1 MNLKSLLVNHSLSE
15 ADAYACLEMIFSGK
29 VRQDEIEYLLN
40 QLSDRGETV
49 DEIVGFSRAM
59 RNRMIKVPLTFSR
72 CLDLC
77 GTGGSGKDRF
87 NVSTATAF
95 IVSAMGYPVAKH
107 GNYGSRRPN
116 GSFDFLDALKVSYD
130 VPVDALVD
138 QFNRTKLCFLL
149 AKNFHP
155 AMRFVAPSRKAV
167 ACRTIFN
174 LLGPLCNPAS
184 VTHQVI
190 GTTTVVIA
198 EKLAVAVQRLGTTKT
213 LIVVGGDGRDELSL
227 DGENTIFEVTG
238 TECNCEIKRWTWQFS
253 ESIDISEYGGDA
265 TQNARLFLSLIETK
279 NSNHPIITYI
289 LANVGLALY
298 CLGEAVSIDEG
309 MDDALMWFE
318 SNQLELD
325 SR

>member
-227 DGENTIFEVTG
+227 VGENTIFEVTSG
-238 TECNCEIKRWTWQFS
+238 GIEQWIWMSSCRVTVSDF
-253 ESIDISEYGGDA
+253 GDA
-265 TQNARLFLSLIETK
+265 KQNAALFLSLIK
-279 NSNHPIITYI
+279 MKDVDYPIMKYI